1 MESLCTNQIAKIAGV
16 THHRVNAWLSK
27 DFGFRFVEA
36 KVGKGRKRRLEADQA
51 FAVLVAMRMADS
63 RFPGQIAVQWWE
75 SGLISEWWSAP
86 GNLEPVTFRTTPE
99 ADLSWT
105 VNLNRI
111 RDRLRESILT

>member
-36 KVGKGRKRRLEADQA
+36 KVGKGRKRRLQADQA

-63 RFPGQIAVQWWE
+63 RFPGQIAVGWWE
-75 SGLISEWWSAP
+75 SGCISEWWRAC
-86 GNLEPVTFRTTPE
+86 GRLERVALPSSPD
-99 ADLSWT
+99 ADLTWT
-105 VNLNRI
+105 VDLNGV
-111 RDRLRESILT
+111 RDRLLQALLT